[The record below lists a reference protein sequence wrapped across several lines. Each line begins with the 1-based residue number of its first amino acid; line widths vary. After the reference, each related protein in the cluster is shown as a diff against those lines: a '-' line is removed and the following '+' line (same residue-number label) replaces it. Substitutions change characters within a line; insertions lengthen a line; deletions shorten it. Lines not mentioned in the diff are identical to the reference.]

1 MLLEVN
7 PSFSIR
13 GFVINDT
20 ITLLV
25 LFHRPSIT
33 TISIVKTVKML
44 LDKLKRKTHA
54 WHKRL
59 NQATLLI

>member
-7 PSFSIR
+7 P
-13 GFVINDT
+13 FVIDDT

-25 LFHRPSIT
+25 LFHRPPQQPYFM
-33 TISIVKTVKML
+33 VKIFKTL
-44 LDKLKRKTHA
+44 LDKLRDIDKLQRKTHA

-59 NQATLLI
+59 NQTTLLI